1 MRKAVIRRRK
11 RQKGQAFV
19 EYVIL
24 IAVVALAA
32 LFVLAQFSD
41 RLRDMVTGVTKTLGG
56 DAEKPQDS
64 LQQIQEL
71 SDDGIQ
77 NPSGS

>member
-1 MRKAVIRRRK
+1 MKKATIRNRK

-32 LFVLAQFSD
+32 LFVLANFSD

-56 DAEKPQDS
+56 TSEKPEDS
-64 LQQIQEL
+64 LKQV
-71 SDDGIQ
+71 Q
-77 NPSGS
+77 NLTDQGVDID

>member
-1 MRKAVIRRRK
+1 MRKAVIRRRN

-32 LFVLAQFSD
+32 LFVLANFSD
-41 RLRDMVTGVTKTLGG
+41 RLRDMVTGVTNTLGG
-56 DAEKPQDS
+56 NVEKPQDS
-64 LQQIQEL
+64 LQQVKDLNAE
-71 SDDGIQ
+71 GIE
-77 NPSGS
+77 

>member
-1 MRKAVIRRRK
+1 MMKKATIRNRK

-32 LFVLAQFSD
+32 LFVLANFSD
-41 RLRDMVTGVTKTLGG
+41 RLRDMVTGVTATLGG
-56 DAEKPQDS
+56 KSEKPQDS
-64 LQQIQEL
+64 LKQVQEL
-71 SDDGIQ
+71 TSEGVDVE
-77 NPSGS
+77 